1 VVMLYFP
8 SGIAGVLERLNR
20 VQPKDR
26 R

>member
-1 VVMLYFP
+1 MLYFP
-8 SGIAGVLERLNR
+8 GGIAGVLERLNR

>member
-1 VVMLYFP
+1 MLYFP
-8 SGIAGVLERLNR
+8 GGIAGVLERFNR